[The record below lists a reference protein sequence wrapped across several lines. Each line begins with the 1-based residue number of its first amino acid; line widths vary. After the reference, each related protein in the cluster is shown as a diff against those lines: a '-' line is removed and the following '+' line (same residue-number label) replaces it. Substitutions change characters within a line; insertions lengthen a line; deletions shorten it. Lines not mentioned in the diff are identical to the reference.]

1 MTNIRLIEWVRDNT
15 PSEKMLYRE
24 SFLKIYYFISNDILS
39 LFENKFIREWDKRI
53 NYVNSYHDII
63 GTHWSKS
70 IKHPVLKITYKG
82 TEIVFRYNF
91 YDYEIAVISDIELN
105 IPMNDLFE
113 SKNESFYYQGFP
125 EEYKLTERY
134 EDNKK
139 KFMAYIRDKYK
150 FYTFMYILKQE
161 IDNNR
166 LNYNYA
172 VKSEEK
178 TDIMD
183 FDLNTLYPKNF
194 MIEMELKPNDKIYKE
209 EI

>member
-1 MTNIRLIEWVRDNT
+1 MANIKLIEWVRDNT
-15 PSEKMLYRE
+15 PSEKMLNRE
-24 SFLKIYYFISNDILS
+24 SFLKTYDFISNDVLQ

-91 YDYEIAVISDIELN
+91 YDYEIAVISDNELN